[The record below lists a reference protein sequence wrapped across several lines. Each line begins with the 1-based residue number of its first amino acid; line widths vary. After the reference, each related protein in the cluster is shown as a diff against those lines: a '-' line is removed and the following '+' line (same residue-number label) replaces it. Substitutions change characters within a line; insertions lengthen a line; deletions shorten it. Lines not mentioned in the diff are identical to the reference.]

1 MFHKEGH
8 KIILISFLTIGV
20 AFLLTDLTN
29 NFFLK
34 KFFQISLLIFFLLI
48 IQFFRNPRRKTLKN
62 NKHVISPVDG
72 K

>member
-29 NFFLK
+29 NFLLK
-34 KFFQISLLIFFLLI
+34 KILQISLLLFFLLFV
-48 IQFFRNPRRKTLKN
+48 QFFRNLKRKTQIMKRESAWRIV
-62 NKHVISPVDG
+62 K
-72 K
+72 